1 MNSCLYE
8 GRLRHRRFTP
18 RPHAF
23 EYRVCYAFLDLDEL
37 DRVFAGRW
45 LWSTQR
51 PAPVRFRREDY
62 LGDPATPL
70 KAAVSARVREATGLA
85 ADGPVRLLTH
95 LRHFGHVFNPVS
107 FYFCYDREDREVIA
121 IVAEVTNTPWGQ
133 RHAYVLE
140 RPASAAPSSPLLR
153 FELAK
158 DFHIS
163 PFMPMDLRYDWRFL
177 LPGERL
183 SVHMENHDANGKLFD
198 ATLALERRPV
208 DALHCARA
216 LARYPLMPLRVVTA
230 IYWQALRL
238 WLKRTP
244 FYPHPDST
252 GTPHGDVGKTRH
264 P

>member
-1 MNSCLYE
+1 MHSCLYE
-8 GRLRHRRFTP
+8 GRLRHRRFSP

-23 EYRVCYAFLDLDEL
+23 EYRVCHAFLDLDEL

-45 LWSTQR
+45 LWSARR
-51 PAPVRFRREDY
+51 PAPVRFCRDDY
-62 LGDPATPL
+62 LGDPAVPL
-70 KAAVSARVREATGLA
+70 KDAVIARVREATGRA
-85 ADGPVRLLTH
+85 PGGPVRLLTH

-107 FYFCYDREDREVIA
+107 FYFCYDSDDTDVVA

-140 RPASAAPSSPLLR
+140 RPAGAAPATPRLR
-153 FELAK
+153 FMLAK
-158 DFHIS
+158 EFHIS

-177 LPGERL
+177 LPGDRL
-183 SVHMENHDANGKLFD
+183 SVHMESHDDRGKLFD
-198 ATLALERRPV
+198 ATLSLERRPI
-208 DALHCARA
+208 DAAHCVLA
-216 LARYPLMPLRVVTA
+216 LARYPLMPLRVITA

-244 FYPHPDST
+244 FHPHPEST
-252 GTPHGDVGKTRH
+252 DAQHGDVGSTKH